1 MRLYVEN
8 IAWYVALSGLCHE
21 RLTPETQQ
29 SLLCR
34 FRLSVR
40 KDEGNILAESA
51 PMRFL
56 HLAMA
61 VTSGNFR
68 QNFGLPQALLAFI
81 ENELD
86 GGYLRVLNCRAQ
98 ECVE

>member
-21 RLTPETQQ
+21 RLTSETQQ
-29 SLLCR
+29 SLLYR
-34 FRLSVR
+34 FRLGVR
-40 KDEGNILAESA
+40 KDEGNILVERAL
-51 PMRFL
+51 MRLL
-56 HLAMA
+56 HLAIA

-68 QNFGLPQALLAFI
+68 QNFGLLQALLAFI

-86 GGYLRVLNCRAQ
+86 GG
-98 ECVE
+98 

>member
-8 IAWYVALSGLCHE
+8 ITWYVAFSGLCHE

-34 FRLSVR
+34 FRLGVS
-40 KDEGNILAESA
+40 KDEGNILAEST

-56 HLAMA
+56 HLAAA
-61 VTSGNFR
+61 VTSGDFR

-81 ENELD
+81 ENELN
-86 GGYLRVLNCRAQ
+86 GGYLMVFNCRAQ
-98 ECVE
+98 QCVE

>member
-1 MRLYVEN
+1 MRLYMEN
-8 IAWYVALSGLCHE
+8 IAWYVAFCGLCHE

-29 SLLCR
+29 SLLR
-34 FRLSVR
+34 PFRLGVR

-56 HLAMA
+56 YLAIA
-61 VTSGNFR
+61 VTSADFR

-98 ECVE
+98 QCVE